1 VVVVAAGEAKEEEE
15 DGKKGMLKKQ
25 AHGRL
30 VWRQILFAS
39 KKIQSIIILNTLTVI
54 YGTRISFGLIPTCV
68 CSSRLVSS
76 QLVYAH
82 FHSVRLMWRPR
93 TGEAACKDPAQG
105 HRGRS

>member
-1 VVVVAAGEAKEEEE
+1 VPCCTRIESLSASRVVVVAAGEAKEEEE

-30 VWRQILFAS
+30 VWRRILFAS

-68 CSSRLVSS
+68 CSFPFRSIDV
-76 QLVYAH
+76 
-82 FHSVRLMWRPR
+82 
-93 TGEAACKDPAQG
+93 AAA
-105 HRGRS
+105 HRGGGMQGPGARA